1 MLSHLNRIC
10 TVCQYSQGTK
20 IFQYCNCPAGQVTN
34 NFHSSC
40 KHMHLS
46 FKSTCNKEHK
56 VVICNMTSW
65 NKFSKSTCPTGQV
78 LWEELLVLSIF
89 HLKLQ
94 AEITSGQVEFL
105 SPDSN
110 FETFVLKHS
119 LILFFLVFFRRFD
132 GCSTCGEVVRKRQ
145 QRLTCRECGLLCHRT
160 CSGKF

>member
-1 MLSHLNRIC
+1 MLSHLNKIC

-20 IFQYCNCPAGQVTN
+20 IFQYCNCPAGQVTY

-46 FKSTCNKEHK
+46 FKSTYNKEHK
-56 VVICNMTSW
+56 RVICSMTSW
-65 NKFSKSTCPTGQV
+65 SNCRTSALGRITHSFYIS
-78 LWEELLVLSIF
+78 LV
-89 HLKLQ
+89 
-94 AEITSGQVEFL
+94 ITSQNNERTSGIL

-119 LILFFLVFFRRFD
+119 LMLFFLVFFRRYN